1 MDEITRDR
9 ASNDT
14 GDITWMT
21 YADLGRARGISTA
34 SAKRLA
40 IRRRWRRHQGNDGTA
55 RVAVPVTEAN
65 QREARPDT
73 VTSDITGGDVSS
85 EAVASDP
92 GDIARVIT
100 ALEGAIALLR
110 EQLAQA
116 QQQVTAERNR
126 ADLAEACR
134 DGERVRADALRDQI
148 TELQAKIEDT
158 ERRLVTVG
166 AEAKAAHDRAWTSG
180 EQQAAA
186 ERRAEAERARAD
198 RLEAQA
204 AREREDFL
212 DAEART
218 RRELETVVERV
229 AQAEA
234 HQDRL
239 RAEVD
244 SARSELAE
252 ARRSEDEWKGRGR
265 WARLR
270 AAWRGE

>member
-1 MDEITRDR
+1 MDEITRDN

-55 RVAVPVTEAN
+55 RVAVPITEAN
-65 QREARPDT
+65 QREARPT
-73 VTSDITGGDVSS
+73 PVTSDITGDVSS
-85 EAVASDP
+85 ETIDGDP
-92 GDIARVIT
+92 SDIARVIT

-126 ADLAEACR
+126 ADLAEAGR
-134 DGERVRADALRDQI
+134 DGERARADALRDQI

-166 AEAKAAHDRAWTSG
+166 AEAKAAHDRALVSG
-180 EQQAAA
+180 EQQAVA
-186 ERRAEAERARAD
+186 ERRAEAERARVD
-198 RLEAQA
+198 RVEAQA

-218 RRELETVVERV
+218 RRELETIVERV

-239 RAEVD
+239 RTEVD
-244 SARSELAE
+244 SARAELAE
-252 ARRSEDEWKGRGR
+252 ARRVEDEWKGRGR

>member
-1 MDEITRDR
+1 MGEIARDSAR
-9 ASNDT
+9 NDT

-21 YADLGRARGISTA
+21 YADLGQARGISTA

-55 RVAVPVTEAN
+55 RVAVPITEAN
-65 QREARPDT
+65 QREARPGA
-73 VTSDITGGDVSS
+73 VTSDITGDIPS
-85 EAVASDP
+85 EAVVSDP
-92 GDIARVIT
+92 GDITRAVT
-100 ALEGAIALLR
+100 ALEGAVALLR
-110 EQLAQA
+110 EQLSQA
-116 QQQVTAERNR
+116 QQQVAAARNR
-126 ADLAEACR
+126 ADLAEAGR

-166 AEAKAAHDRAWTSG
+166 ADAKAANERAWTSG

-186 ERRAEAERARAD
+186 ERRAETERARAD
-198 RLEAQA
+198 RVEAQA
-204 AREREDFL
+204 VREREDFL

-218 RRELETVVERV
+218 RRELEAVVERV

-234 HQDRL
+234 DRDRL

-244 SARSELAE
+244 SARAE
-252 ARRSEDEWKGRGR
+252 ARKAENEWKGRGR

>member
-1 MDEITRDR
+1 MDEITRDG
-9 ASNDT
+9 ASKDT

-55 RVAVPVTEAN
+55 RVAVPTTEAN

-73 VTSDITGGDVSS
+73 VTGDISS
-85 EAVASDP
+85 ETVASDP

-116 QQQVTAERNR
+116 QQQVAAERSR
-126 ADLAEACR
+126 ADLAEAGR
-134 DGERVRADALRDQI
+134 SGERARADALRDQI

-158 ERRLVTVG
+158 ERRLVVVG

-198 RLEAQA
+198 RVEAQA
-204 AREREDFL
+204 ACEREDFL

-218 RRELETVVERV
+218 RRELEAVVERV

-239 RAEVD
+239 RAEID
-244 SARSELAE
+244 SARAELAE
-252 ARRSEDEWKGRGR
+252 ARRAEDEWKGRGR
-265 WARLR
+265 WARLK
-270 AAWRGE
+270 AAWRGK